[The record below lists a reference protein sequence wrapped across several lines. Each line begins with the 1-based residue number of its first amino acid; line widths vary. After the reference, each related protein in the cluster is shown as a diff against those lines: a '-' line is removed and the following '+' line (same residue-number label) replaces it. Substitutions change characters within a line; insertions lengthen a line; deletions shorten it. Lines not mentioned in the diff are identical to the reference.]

1 MIFSRIITI
10 PKLGVY
16 SLPATAF
23 MPTANREIKNV
34 VIEYNFTGI
43 SEKAFIP

>member
-1 MIFSRIITI
+1 M
-10 PKLGVY
+10 GVY
-16 SLPATAF
+16 SPTASAF

-34 VIEYNFTGI
+34 EIEYNFTGI